1 MDKERNPNTMTNVA
15 QLASYI
21 GNDLNVL
28 ISGLPGTGKTSM
40 IKQACEQLG
49 LTVKYY
55 NAATLDPF
63 TDLIG
68 LPVPNQETR
77 TTDYFR
83 PRIIDEAEVIFMD
96 EINRA
101 DPRTLNTIFEL
112 VQFHSINGEHLPKLR
127 VVIAAMNPPN
137 GDFNVDELDPALVD
151 RFDIYLEQSPD
162 FDYRYFANKFGD
174 AVARAG
180 HEWWKDQYQAYKTA
194 KQNTNNNA
202 VYVSP
207 RRMEIVISAFSKIR
221 QLQTIKYSLP
231 VGATG
236 ASDLHKRLEA
246 AFSTAATPKA
256 VKVQGDFGYLLT
268 LQPSQIR
275 SSKNTELIR
284 KTFENNPKDA
294 EGRAQFL
301 SSMALAFNT
310 SIGAA
315 NIVQRYRFAVEEF
328 SPAQVTTMTN
338 GWQQIKKREYY
349 EALKNA

>member
-1 MDKERNPNTMTNVA
+1 MANVA
-15 QLASYI
+15 QLAAYI
-21 GNDLNVL
+21 QNDLNVL
-28 ISGLPGTGKTSM
+28 ISGLPGTGKTT
-40 IKQACEQLG
+40 IIRQACEQLG

-83 PRIIDEAEVIFMD
+83 PRIIDEAEVIIMD

-127 VVIAAMNPPN
+127 VVVAAMNPPN

-151 RFDIYLEQSPD
+151 RFDIYLEQTPD

-174 AVARAG
+174 DVARAG
-180 HEWWKDQYQAYKTA
+180 HDWWRAQYQAFKSA

-207 RRMEIVISAFSKIR
+207 RRMEIVINAYSKIR
-221 QLQTIKYSLP
+221 QLSTIKASLP
-231 VGATG
+231 LGATG
-236 ASDLHKRLEA
+236 AADLHKRLEA
-246 AFSTAATPKA
+246 AFSSATTPQA
-256 VKVQGDFGYLLT
+256 VQAQGDFGYLLT
-268 LQPSQIR
+268 LNEAQIR
-275 SSKNTELIR
+275 SRKHTDRIQ

-294 EGRAQFL
+294 EGRSQFL
-301 SSMALAFNT
+301 SSMALAFSD

-315 NIVQRYRFAVEEF
+315 QIVARFGFAVEEF
-328 SPAQVTTMTN
+328 TPAQETSMMR
-338 GWQQIKKREYY
+338 GWQQAKQREYY
-349 EALKNA
+349 TALQAYKAK